1 MSTTITV
8 EGRRRAEAQVGDVVA
23 YGYRRTQ
30 RQRHGRQRRL
40 VGVAARGGA
49 GDGRWEA
56 IWATSTCKY
65 LLSLGH
71 FRLLRWL
78 GYSNISAACTL
89 LELCGGGG
97 AALFTLVE
105 LVRRHGRPTGR
116 RRNKEKE
123 EGEEKKRRN
132 KTEGMENVTA
142 MAQFQFCK
150 ISIAPNNITNSNG
163 IFLNWQSCNGM
174 DKIKRQSIIRH

>member
-1 MSTTITV
+1 MTMALLQRWC
-8 EGRRRAEAQVGDVVA
+8 GAE
-23 YGYRRTQ
+23 
-30 RQRHGRQRRL
+30 
-40 VGVAARGGA
+40 
-49 GDGRWEA
+49 DGLWEA
-56 IWATSTCKY
+56 IWATSTRKY
-65 LLSLGH
+65 PLSLGH

-78 GYSNISAACTL
+78 GYGNISAACTL
-89 LELCGGGG
+89 LELRGGGG
-97 AALFTLVE
+97 GGALFTLVE
-105 LVRRHGRPTGR
+105 FVRRHGRPTGR

-150 ISIAPNNITNSNG
+150 ISIAPNDIMNSIG

-174 DKIKRQSIIRH
+174 DKIKRQSIICH